1 MTITAIEP
9 RRKGL
14 SALYIDGEFAMK
26 LDTQTLLENRF
37 DVGRD
42 IDDEE
47 LHEIISLSNE
57 RRAKEKALWLISY
70 RDHSKKELADKI
82 RHTCDEDSAQKAVDR
97 LEELGLVNDE
107 GFARRYAEQLI
118 FSKHMSKRGVSYE
131 LSRKGIDK
139 ELAQEILEDIDVDE
153 NEEIKA
159 VLEKKYRNLD
169 DEKTRR
175 RAVAAL
181 QRLGYGW
188 DSIRRAMDDYS
199 DYTEEDSI

>member
-47 LHEIISLSNE
+47 LHEIIALSNE

-82 RHTCDEDSAQKAVDR
+82 KRTCDEDSAQKAVER
-97 LEELGLVNDE
+97 LEELGLVNDRE
-107 GFARRYAEQLI
+107 FARRYAEQLI
-118 FSKHMSKRGVSYE
+118 FSKHMSKRGASYE

-153 NEEIKA
+153 SEEIMA
-159 VLEKKYRNLD
+159 VLKKKYRNLY

-175 RAVAAL
+175 RAVATL

-188 DSIRRAMDDYS
+188 DSIRSAIE
-199 DYTEEDSI
+199 DYTEEDGI